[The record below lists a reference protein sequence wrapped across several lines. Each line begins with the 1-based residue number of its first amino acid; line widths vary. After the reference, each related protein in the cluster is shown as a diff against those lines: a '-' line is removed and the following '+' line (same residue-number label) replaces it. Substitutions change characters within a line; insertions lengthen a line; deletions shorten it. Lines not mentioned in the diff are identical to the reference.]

1 MTCWT
6 LILGSRLVLILLKKK
21 TFYLLW
27 CKTHLNRILELK
39 MLIDGLLFRL
49 GILTQSLPGVCL
61 IFKAQK
67 VIFFHSTYQSCKW
80 YAFCAGPVGF
90 ALTHEVFISNH
101 VSFLKA
107 EQLNEMF
114 RDIFGLTYTWV
125 CFNLLMLLSWEDPVT
140 LCAFIG
146 F

>member
-6 LILGSRLVLILLKKK
+6 LILGSRLVLILLKKS
-21 TFYLLW
+21 TFNLLR

-49 GILTQSLPGVCL
+49 GILTQSLPGVSL

-67 VIFFHSTYQSCKW
+67 VIFFHSAYQSCKW
-80 YAFCAGPVGF
+80 YAFRASPVSF
-90 ALTHEVFISNH
+90 TLTHEVFISNH

-114 RDIFGLTYTWV
+114 RDIFWLTYTWV